1 MPKLRESSTLR
12 VGQRLP
18 DVGLPRP
25 DGAVRALRGAHRDA
39 VVVVV
44 LHDAD
49 CERCRDYL
57 RALAAAAP
65 RFRIWDGSVGAVTD
79 APHPDHLQAELDPD
93 IDVLIDAER
102 TFLDRVQAHGGFGG
116 RAGDRAGDRAGN
128 MAGESA
134 SEVPADGPVVLV
146 ADRYGQLFEILPAGP
161 DHVLV
166 EPRELEEWLKYLA
179 TQCPE

>member
-1 MPKLRESSTLR
+1 MPQLRNSSTLR

-18 DVGLPRP
+18 DLRLPRP
-25 DGAVRALRGAHRDA
+25 DGAVSALRGPHRDA

-57 RALAAAAP
+57 RELAAAAA
-65 RFRIWDGSVGAVTD
+65 RFRIWDGSVRAVTD
-79 APHPDHLQAELDPD
+79 SQRADNLQAELDPD
-93 IDVLIDAER
+93 IDVLLDAESM
-102 TFLDRVQAHGGFGG
+102 FLNRVQDHGGFG
-116 RAGDRAGDRAGN
+116 
-128 MAGESA
+128 
-134 SEVPADGPVVLV
+134 PVVMV
-146 ADRYGQLFEILPAGP
+146 ADRYGQLFEILAAGA
-161 DHVLV
+161 DHALA